1 MIAKIT
7 RNAENLKRGAQAFFQ
22 HEAAGGVVLMIA
34 AALALVIYNSPLTP
48 FYEAFLA
55 TPVVVQVGALSIDKP
70 LLLWINDGLMA
81 IFFFLIGLE
90 IKREIVE
97 GRLSTF
103 REAALPI
110 FAAIGGMVVPALIF
124 VALNHGDP
132 EALNEI
138 GRAHV

>member
-7 RNAENLKRGAQAFFQ
+7 RNAEHLKRGAQAFFQ
-22 HEAAGGVVLMIA
+22 HEAAGGVVLMVA
-34 AALALVIYNSPLTP
+34 AALALIIYNSPLTP
-48 FYEAFLA
+48 VYEAFLA

-103 REAALPI
+103 RQAALP
-110 FAAIGGMVVPALIF
+110 
-124 VALNHGDP
+124 
-132 EALNEI
+132 
-138 GRAHV
+138 